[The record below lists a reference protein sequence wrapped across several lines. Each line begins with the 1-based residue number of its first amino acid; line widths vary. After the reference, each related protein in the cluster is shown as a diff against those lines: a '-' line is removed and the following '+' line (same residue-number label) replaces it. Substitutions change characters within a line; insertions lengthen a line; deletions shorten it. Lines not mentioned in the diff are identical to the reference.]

1 MPAQKLAFIVAGNG
15 FGHLKRVSEVAL
27 AIYKQQPDSIIEIF
41 GASAHQLMLE
51 KWHVFHRFSSYSFRF
66 TNAQT
71 EKNLIANVSADYT
84 FKAYQDS
91 LTSIHDQVAWFNPNR
106 VVSDNLVGVLNF
118 FPQAILMGSFL
129 FTDTIQVKTDAI
141 QKIISFE
148 MELLHRIKP
157 VMVGVADMAMPG
169 VVQHTQ
175 FKGLPWFCEREKSTP
190 RLTGSRKRVLLAGG
204 GTLSATKLLT
214 NLYKQLQQYD
224 VEVFLDG
231 ALLAHAGRGIRFDFS
246 PASFSTL
253 DWIIC
258 RPGLGILTDA
268 VTYGIPVFA
277 VYEQDHEMKHNAI
290 RVEQLGLGF
299 DSQNHPA
306 DFLFEALFMDTTS
319 IRHNLLSRPVHGA
332 TEAASYILNS

>member
-1 MPAQKLAFIVAGNG
+1 MAAKKIAFIVAGNG

-66 TNAQT
+66 TNVQT

-84 FKAYQDS
+84 FEAYQNS
-91 LTSIHDQVAWFNPNR
+91 LTSIHDQVASFNPDR

-129 FTDTIQVKTDAI
+129 FTDTIQVKTEAI

-169 VVQHTQ
+169 VVEHTQ
-175 FKGLPWFCEREKSTP
+175 FKGLSWFCDRKNGNLSVEKS
-190 RLTGSRKRVLLAGG
+190 GKRVLVMGG
-204 GTLSATKLLT
+204 GTLNATKQLMT
-214 NLYKQLQQYD
+214 IMDQLQQHD
-224 VEVFLDG
+224 VELFVDH
-231 ALLAHAGRGIRFDFS
+231 ALLTQTGKGILFDFA
-246 PASFSTL
+246 PDSFSKL

-258 RPGLGILTDA
+258 RPGMGILTDA

-277 VYEQDHEMKHNAI
+277 VYEPDHEMKHNAM

-306 DFLFEALFMDTTS
+306 DFLFEALFMDTTA

-332 TEAASYILNS
+332 TEAAGYILNS